1 MDYQLDK
8 QHKYGKLHAIE
19 RIRCLLDKGS
29 FFEIGQSING
39 IKKDSSYEMIPYDG
53 VITGYGKINGKKVY
67 IYSQDYT
74 VNGGT
79 LGIKHGEK
87 IVNIL
92 KRAILDRCPIIGIND
107 SGGARIQEG
116 LDSLKGYGDIFYY
129 QVLASGYIPQISVIA
144 GTCAGGAVYSPALTD
159 FIFVIKNISK
169 MFVTGP
175 QVLRESTGKEVSS
188 EDLGGITVHGKESG
202 VAHFIMESEEECYN
216 MIRKVLDMIPHS
228 NKYTYKGSYLS
239 IVRKN
244 NARFSELVPK
254 NKRLPYDVKKVIYEI
269 CDKGS
274 FLEIQ
279 GSYATNIVIGL
290 GKICDGIVGIIAN
303 QPMSKAGVLDSDSSV
318 KAARFIRYCDCFNI
332 PIVTLVDTPGFMP
345 SESEEKRGIIRH
357 GAKLITA
364 YAEAHIPKIT
374 VILRKAYGGAYITMG
389 SKHLHADFV
398 FSWPNAEIAIMGSE
412 SAINILYQKELRKCD
427 NENGRD
433 TFIKNKIKDY
443 ESKYINSNIALNE
456 GYIDA
461 EIEPAE
467 TTFQIAEALRIT
479 SNKEYIDAI
488 SKKHTNIPL

>member
-1 MDYQLDK
+1 M
-8 QHKYGKLHAIE
+8 
-19 RIRCLLDKGS
+19 
-29 FFEIGQSING
+29 
-39 IKKDSSYEMIPYDG
+39 
-53 VITGYGKINGKKVY
+53 
-67 IYSQDYT
+67 
-74 VNGGT
+74 
-79 LGIKHGEK
+79 
-87 IVNIL
+87 
-92 KRAILDRCPIIGIND
+92 
-107 SGGARIQEG
+107 
-116 LDSLKGYGDIFYY
+116 
-129 QVLASGYIPQISVIA
+129 
-144 GTCAGGAVYSPALTD
+144 
-159 FIFVIKNISK
+159 
-169 MFVTGP
+169 
-175 QVLRESTGKEVSS
+175 
-188 EDLGGITVHGKESG
+188 
-202 VAHFIMESEEECYN
+202 
-216 MIRKVLDMIPHS
+216 
-228 NKYTYKGSYLS
+228 
-239 IVRKN
+239 
-244 NARFSELVPK
+244 
-254 NKRLPYDVKKVIYEI
+254 
-269 CDKGS
+269 
-274 FLEIQ
+274 EIQ